1 MIEQLSKCLEW
12 HESTTANDKQ
22 DLPENGERVLAYLAE
37 AQWFTMVTF
46 ISDEAGSSF
55 VCHCTMDH
63 GRPTAGTMIDVGEKE
78 VYWARLSPEIALAT
92 WVTEA

>member
-1 MIEQLSKCLEW
+1 MIEQLSKSLEW
-12 HESTTANDKQ
+12 HGPAAASDKLEQ
-22 DLPENGERVLAYLAE
+22 PENGERVLAYLAE
-37 AQWFTMVTF
+37 TQWFTMVTF

-78 VYWARLSPEIALAT
+78 VYWARLSPEIALAA